1 MNLNT
6 PCTGGTLMDVPQDRR
21 CGARTRAGA
30 PCKNWSMRGRTRCRM
45 HGGRSLRG
53 IASPTFKHGR
63 YSRDMV
69 AFLLWRLGYSTHDP
83 DARERQYE

>member
-1 MNLNT
+1 MDENT
-6 PCTGGTLMDVPQDRR
+6 PCTGRNLMDVPQDRR

-30 PCKNWSMRGRTRCRM
+30 PCKNWSMGGRTRCHI
-45 HGGRSLRG
+45 HGGRSLCG

-69 AFLLWRLGYSTHDP
+69 AFLLWRFGYTAHDP
-83 DARERQYE
+83 SAKERQRE